1 MTDKLAQTSK
11 NSINETENTDY
22 FIDVVKETVNAM
34 KDSAIKQ
41 LIFGAVKEAVQL
53 HVEKNW
59 GHICRIAVFGSY
71 ADGGEAELHILARK
85 IASQG
90 FMAISGFG
98 FYLPND
104 PNLHEAIELYP
115 PFTRGLLE
123 SPFFGLYLYRHIMPE
138 IIAGAT
144 NNLSTLR
151 TNLFELEGCME
162 LSKPVLGYII
172 SPHITEFKS
181 TCANLV
187 VIGDHRVM
195 ECRSSIN
202 EPCPKRV
209 ENRPVCPFNDI
220 VDLPL
225 VIKNQ
230 FAFEDTWV
238 LIALDNINSID
249 CSLKN
254 FLSKIKC

>member
-1 MTDKLAQTSK
+1 MTDKQAQASK
-11 NSINETENTDY
+11 SSINENTDH
-22 FIDVVKETVNAM
+22 FLDVVKETVNVM
-34 KDSAIKQ
+34 KDSTIKQ
-41 LIFGAVKEAVQL
+41 LVFGVVKEAVQL

-59 GHICRIAVFGSY
+59 GNICRIAVFGSY
-71 ADGGEAELHILARK
+71 TDGGEAELHILARK

-104 PNLHEAIELYP
+104 PNLHEAVELYP

-123 SPFFGLYLYRHIMPE
+123 SPFFGLYLYRNIMPE

-172 SPHITEFKS
+172 SPKVTGFKS

-187 VIGDHRVM
+187 VIGDHGVM

-202 EPCPKRV
+202 DLCPKRA
-209 ENRPVCPFNDI
+209 ENRSVCPFNDI

-225 VIKNQ
+225 VVKNQ
-230 FAFEDTWV
+230 FAFEDNWV
-238 LIALDNINSID
+238 LIAIDNINSID
-249 CSLKN
+249 QPLKK
-254 FLSKIKC
+254 FISKIKC